1 MHISM
6 AADGE
11 RARMSE
17 NRDLGGMLLSRW
29 RELMNDDA
37 KMLTPD
43 EKSKGWHFCNDWDG
57 LLINAGDGQEGDYC
71 CCFTEEEKANF
82 RKP

>member
-1 MHISM
+1 MRTNM

-17 NRDLGGMLLSRW
+17 NRDLGGMSLARW
-29 RELMNDDA
+29 KELMNDDS

-43 EKSKGWHFCNDWDG
+43 EKNKGWHFCNDWDG
-57 LLINAGDGQEGDYC
+57 LLINATDEQEGGC
-71 CCFTEEEKANF
+71 CYCFTEEEKANF
-82 RKP
+82 RKA